1 MKKFDNYRKNLDV
14 LRRSDQQD
22 LNNEF
27 IISGIIDKFSIQ
39 FELGWK
45 VLKELLTYE
54 GIDAAKTGSPR
65 EIIKQA
71 YQYYPCIEEDVWL
84 DMLSQ
89 RNNMAHIY
97 DGNAAKALAQEI
109 IAVLFRPLKS
119 WKKAFASDTPIFW
132 IRSEKLFYEH
142 MEARNGT

>member
-1 MKKFDNYRKNLDV
+1 MKKYENYVSALKSLRKAPE
-14 LRRSDQQD
+14 QD
-22 LNNEF
+22 LSNDF
-27 IISGIIDKFSIQ
+27 IQSGIIDKFSIQ

-54 GIDAAKTGSPR
+54 GINAAKTGSPR

-109 IAVLFRPLKS
+109 ISRFIP
-119 WKKAFASDTPIFW
+119 AF
-132 IRSEKLFYEH
+132 EKLEKSICERY
-142 MEARNGT
+142 ADILDTL

>member
-54 GIDAAKTGSPR
+54 GI
-65 EIIKQA
+65 
-71 YQYYPCIEEDVWL
+71 
-84 DMLSQ
+84 
-89 RNNMAHIY
+89 
-97 DGNAAKALAQEI
+97 NAARQAPRVKLSSRRTSITLA
-109 IAVLFRPLKS
+109 
-119 WKKAFASDTPIFW
+119 
-132 IRSEKLFYEH
+132 
-142 MEARNGT
+142 

>member
-54 GIDAAKTGSPR
+54 GCWTRLIPPGESR
-65 EIIKQA
+65 L
-71 YQYYPCIEEDVWL
+71 W
-84 DMLSQ
+84 
-89 RNNMAHIY
+89 
-97 DGNAAKALAQEI
+97 
-109 IAVLFRPLKS
+109 
-119 WKKAFASDTPIFW
+119 
-132 IRSEKLFYEH
+132 
-142 MEARNGT
+142 

>member
-45 VLKELLTYE
+45 VLK
-54 GIDAAKTGSPR
+54 GK
-65 EIIKQA
+65 
-71 YQYYPCIEEDVWL
+71 
-84 DMLSQ
+84 
-89 RNNMAHIY
+89 
-97 DGNAAKALAQEI
+97 NAIHGMESS
-109 IAVLFRPLKS
+109 VRPS
-119 WKKAFASDTPIFW
+119 C
-132 IRSEKLFYEH
+132 
-142 MEARNGT
+142 

>member
-45 VLKELLTYE
+45 KLGDEPKICWRL
-54 GIDAAKTGSPR
+54 G
-65 EIIKQA
+65 
-71 YQYYPCIEEDVWL
+71 
-84 DMLSQ
+84 
-89 RNNMAHIY
+89 
-97 DGNAAKALAQEI
+97 
-109 IAVLFRPLKS
+109 KS
-119 WKKAFASDTPIFW
+119 
-132 IRSEKLFYEH
+132 
-142 MEARNGT
+142 

>member
-14 LRRSDQQD
+14 LRLSDRQD
-22 LNNEF
+22 LSNEF

-39 FELGWK
+39 FEL

-71 YQYYPCIEEDVWL
+71 YQYYHCIEEDVWL

-109 IAVLFRPLKS
+109 ISRFIP
-119 WKKAFASDTPIFW
+119 AF
-132 IRSEKLFYEH
+132 EKLEKSICERY
-142 MEARNGT
+142 ADLLDTL

>member
-45 VLKELLTYE
+45 VLKSGKGQFPLCPFDVS
-54 GIDAAKTGSPR
+54 GGGAWKHRQDAP
-65 EIIKQA
+65 
-71 YQYYPCIEEDVWL
+71 VHL
-84 DMLSQ
+84 
-89 RNNMAHIY
+89 
-97 DGNAAKALAQEI
+97 
-109 IAVLFRPLKS
+109 
-119 WKKAFASDTPIFW
+119 
-132 IRSEKLFYEH
+132 
-142 MEARNGT
+142 

>member
-14 LRRSDQQD
+14 LRLSDRQD
-22 LNNEF
+22 LSNEF

-45 VLKELLTYE
+45 VLKELLIYE

-71 YQYYPCIEEDVWL
+71 PVLPLHRGRCVAGYAVPAQQYG
-84 DMLSQ
+84 
-89 RNNMAHIY
+89 AH
-97 DGNAAKALAQEI
+97 L
-109 IAVLFRPLKS
+109 
-119 WKKAFASDTPIFW
+119 
-132 IRSEKLFYEH
+132 
-142 MEARNGT
+142 

>member
-54 GIDAAKTGSPR
+54 GIDAAKTGSPVLPLR
-65 EIIKQA
+65 RGRCVAGYAVPAQ
-71 YQYYPCIEEDVWL
+71 QYG
-84 DMLSQ
+84 
-89 RNNMAHIY
+89 AH
-97 DGNAAKALAQEI
+97 L
-109 IAVLFRPLKS
+109 
-119 WKKAFASDTPIFW
+119 
-132 IRSEKLFYEH
+132 
-142 MEARNGT
+142 